1 MTGPRNPRSR
11 WTEEQVRA
19 MRLLH
24 LKEHRSITAIAREY
38 GTYDSAVSRIV
49 RWAAWSH
56 TDHDLKD
63 LPRPKLVGGTRPLPP
78 EEKRK
83 RALERQR
90 RYRDRR
96 RRINCKYCKH
106 FLAWACACGI
116 GYPESRE
123 TNGAFAAE
131 CSLYAPEDEASPS

>member
-1 MTGPRNPRSR
+1 MSGPRNPRSR

-24 LKEHRSITAIAREY
+24 LKDHRSITAIAREY

-49 RWAAWSH
+49 RWVAWPH

-63 LPRPKLVGGTRPLPP
+63 LPRPKLVGGTKPLPP
-78 EEKRK
+78 EEKRR

-96 RRINCKYCKH
+96 RRVNCKWCDH
-106 FLAWACACGI
+106 FKPSTRGCHL
-116 GYPESRE
+116 GYPEAEESRG
-123 TNGAFAAE
+123 TFAAE
-131 CSLYAPEDEASPS
+131 CSLYSVTE